1 MRGADDDAGRFE
13 AHIDAVRAVIA
24 FSGSVRL
31 RVDIK
36 SVVGAGLHAGF
47 TTDAAAV
54 VKVDDAILSPV
65 QCRDWT
71 NLDAGCVVT
80 VIAAH
85 HRKEPSRIRE
95 LTLFD
100 VLDPSSIDAHWDVV
114 FRLTC
119 NRAGMTADTA
129 AIVDN
134 ESKVGQVDDACER
147 GKKSNRSRPRITAP
161 LDNII

>member
-1 MRGADDDAGRFE
+1 MRGADDGAGRFE

-24 FSGSVRL
+24 FRGSVRL
-31 RVDIK
+31 RIDIER
-36 SVVGAGLHAGF
+36 VVRAGLHAGF

-65 QCRDWT
+65 QCRDRT
-71 NLDAGCVVT
+71 NLDAGCIVT